1 MQNGKY
7 CIGIDIGGTNT
18 VVGIVDD
25 NRNIIAKKSFK
36 TLPDGNHEAFAD
48 KIRSFSEDLA
58 EECGIKFCD
67 IAAVGAACPGV
78 IKDGTVVF
86 SANLMMNNVKFD
98 KMLSDRFSLPSF
110 VCNDANAAAFAEAL
124 CGCGQGV
131 RSLVAVTIGTG
142 IGGGIVLDGKIYDGV
157 GGAAAE
163 IGHITVVPQGRQ
175 CACGR
180 KGCFECYCSATALVN
195 DTKEAMLDNPQS
207 KMWDIAKTISDVDGR
222 TVFKAMKLG
231 DGVAFKV
238 FDRFCR
244 YFGIGISNI
253 ITLLQ
258 PEVIVIGGGMS
269 AEGETLVGP
278 IREYAAKMSLKG
290 AFSGNTVI
298 KAAKL
303 GNDAGVLGAALYAME
318 GIKDEKK

>member
-1 MQNGKY
+1 M
-7 CIGIDIGGTNT
+7 IGNRYFIGVDIGGTNT
-18 VVGIVDD
+18 VVGIVDND
-25 NRNIIAKKSFK
+25 GSLIAKESFK
-36 TLPDGNHEAFAD
+36 TKPDGDHAVFAK
-48 KIRSFSEDLA
+48 KIYDFSVGLA
-58 EECGIKFCD
+58 VKAGIPMSD

-78 IKDGTVVF
+78 IKDGRVVF
-86 SANLMMNNVKFD
+86 SANLKMNDVQFD
-98 KMLSDRFSLPSF
+98 EMLKQHFSVPSY
-110 VCNDANAAAFAEAL
+110 VCNDANAAAFAEAV
-124 CGCGQGV
+124 CGCGKGAH
-131 RSLVAVTIGTG
+131 SLVVVTIGTG

-195 DTKEAMLDNPQS
+195 DTKEAMLDNPDS
-207 KMWDIAKTISDVDGR
+207 KMWQVASTISDVDGQ
-222 TVFKAMKLG
+222 TVFRAMKLG
-231 DGVAFKV
+231 DKAAKKV

-258 PEVIVIGGGMS
+258 PEIIVIGGGMS
-269 AEGETLVGP
+269 AEGETLVAP
-278 IREYAAKMSLKG
+278 IRKYASQMSLKG
-290 AFSGNTVI
+290 AFEGKTEI
-298 KAAKL
+298 MAAKL

-318 GIKDEKK
+318 ENKE

>member
-1 MQNGKY
+1 MTDKKY
-7 CIGIDIGGTNT
+7 YIGIDIGGTNT
-18 VVGIVDD
+18 VVGIVDSS
-25 NRNIIAKKSFK
+25 RQIVAKGSFK
-36 TLPDGNHEAFAD
+36 TRPDGDHALFIEKLYN
-48 KIRSFSEDLA
+48 FSADLA
-58 EECGIKFCD
+58 EKSGISLSE
-67 IAAVGAACPGV
+67 IRAVGAACPGV
-78 IKDGTVVF
+78 IKDGNVVF
-86 SANLMMNNVKFD
+86 SANLKMNNVQFD
-98 KMLSDRFSLPSF
+98 EMLKKRFSVPSY
-110 VCNDANAAAFAEAL
+110 VCNDANAAAFAEAV
-124 CGCGQGV
+124 CGCGCGAH
-131 RSLVAVTIGTG
+131 SLVAVTIGTG

-195 DTKEAMLDNPQS
+195 DTKEAMLDDPDS
-207 KMWDIAKTISDVDGR
+207 KMWQVANSISDVDGR

-231 DGVAFKV
+231 DATAKKV

-258 PEVIVIGGGMS
+258 PEIIVIGGGMS
-269 AEGETLVGP
+269 AEGETLVAP
-278 IREYAAKMSLKG
+278 IREYASQMSLKG
-290 AFSGNTVI
+290 AFEGKTEI
-298 KAAKL
+298 MAAKL

-318 GIKDEKK
+318 VSGQ